1 MKLMKIYE
9 IEKNY
14 KLHKDRLLNINTT
27 NNRAKTLSRLQSSL
41 TKINN
46 FKRGRVQTEVFNEK
60 ERMDQIHI
68 DNMNLHN
75 RMIGLRKREN
85 ELIGSKIAPHHSNSK
100 SLRNST
106 VDMKYQKE
114 NIKIRE
120 RLMQTKGNYNHL
132 MNAKEKRKVG
142 ANKRN
147 ELRYLLER
155 QLGIKPNVLF
165 PNVRQS

>member
-14 KLHKDRLLNINTT
+14 KLHKDRLLCINTT

-41 TKINN
+41 TQINN

-60 ERMDQIHI
+60 ERMDKIYT
-68 DNMNLHN
+68 DNMNLHS
-75 RMIGLRKREN
+75 RMIGLQKREK
-85 ELIGSKIAPHHSNSK
+85 ELLGSKVAPHLSNSK

-106 VDMKYQKE
+106 VDLKYQKE

-120 RLMQTKGNYNHL
+120 RLLQTKGNYNHL
-132 MNAKEKRKVG
+132 MHAKEKKRVG
-142 ANKRN
+142 SNKRH
-147 ELRYLLER
+147 
-155 QLGIKPNVLF
+155 
-165 PNVRQS
+165 

>member
-14 KLHKDRLLNINTT
+14 KLHKDRLLCINNTD
-27 NNRAKTLSRLQSSL
+27 NRAKTLSRLQSSL
-41 TKINN
+41 SKINN

-60 ERMDQIHI
+60 ERMDRIQA
-68 DNMNLHN
+68 DNLNLHD
-75 RMIGLRKREN
+75 RMMGLKKREK
-85 ELIGSKIAPHHSNSK
+85 ELIAPKLAPHLSNSK

-106 VDMKYQKE
+106 VELKYQKE

-132 MNAKEKRKVG
+132 MHAKEKKKVG
-142 ANKRN
+142 INKRN
-147 ELRYLLER
+147 
-155 QLGIKPNVLF
+155 
-165 PNVRQS
+165 